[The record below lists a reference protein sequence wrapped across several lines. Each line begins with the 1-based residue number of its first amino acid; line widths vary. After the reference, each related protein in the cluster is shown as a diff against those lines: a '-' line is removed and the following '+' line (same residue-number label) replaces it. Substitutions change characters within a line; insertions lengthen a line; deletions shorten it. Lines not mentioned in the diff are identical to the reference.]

1 MILSISFFQ
10 KFLRGFIKGESQY
23 PKLYLI
29 HTNDNNYNSE
39 MNKTNVIIINK
50 NNNNNDLDIIKSNN
64 NKNNNENIIYK
75 DNNKVKMIN
84 IENFGNK
91 KNEGQKYIKKSLNN

>member
-1 MILSISFFQ
+1 
-10 KFLRGFIKGESQY
+10 
-23 PKLYLI
+23 
-29 HTNDNNYNSE
+29 
-39 MNKTNVIIINK
+39 MNKTNGIIINK

-64 NKNNNENIIYK
+64 NKNNRENIIYK

-91 KNEGQKYIKKSLNN
+91 KNEGQKYIKKSLNNEIKKINLNKKKKKTKHII